1 MKKFKVNYRT
11 EIVSESTTII
21 PDGYTSIEFENIGED
36 DAALMDL
43 IPLNPANK
51 ARTFTN
57 VPPDIISERMKL
69 SFGGKS
75 ESRKVLVIKTYYT
88 E

>member
-11 EIVSESTTII
+11 DIISENTTIV

-36 DAALMDL
+36 DANLMDL
-43 IPLNPANK
+43 IPLNPANRP
-51 ARTFTN
+51 RTFTN
-57 VPPDIISERMKL
+57 VPPDTISERMKL
-69 SFGGKS
+69 SFAGKS
-75 ESRKVLVIKTYYT
+75 QSRKILVIKTYYN